1 MPLHI
6 KWLILAIH
14 LDARN
19 QLKFIQLYNIHK
31 NVYASHQRTSFISN
45 FEPKNLIFDLI
56 NFELV

>member
-31 NVYASHQRTSFISN
+31 NVYASHH
-45 FEPKNLIFDLI
+45 
-56 NFELV
+56 